1 MSTSYSWK
9 VNNLERTVV
18 DGVVY
23 VVHYSVSAAD
33 DTYQAGAYGSVGL
46 DAPVEGYTV
55 IPYAD
60 LTEEVVVG
68 WVKSMLGAEQ
78 VTSVEAQLQA
88 QLDGKQTETRTLQ
101 RTLAAQKE
109 SQAAAQHAHQAQIS
123 GLEANQT
130 GGLFAWDGAVIP
142 W

>member
-1 MSTSYSWK
+1 MSTTYSWK

-46 DAPVEGYTV
+46 NTPVEGYTV
-55 IPYAD
+55 IPYGD

-68 WVKSMLGAEQ
+68 WVKSILGAEQ

-88 QLDGKQTETRTLQ
+88 QLDEQ
-101 RTLAAQKE
+101 RTPSK
-109 SQAAAQHAHQAQIS
+109 
-123 GLEANQT
+123 
-130 GGLFAWDGAVIP
+130 AVGVP
-142 W
+142 WS